1 MMRALYNEKGA
12 SLRIEILHDK
22 PIQEFIETH
31 ASVLDS
37 SFKQVEMS
45 DIMRRRLQRSDYIF
59 SGLKTF
65 HELNEAFPSL
75 LDDNGNRKSFERFLN
90 DVQKINKTYNQN
102 YLRAEYNFASASAEM
117 AARWEQFM
125 DDGDRYYL
133 QYRTAADSKVR
144 PEHAALHG
152 VTLPID
158 APFWEQFYPPNGWN
172 CRCSV
177 SQVRK
182 SKFPATPHNEAM
194 ALGEVATQRDTR
206 QMFRFNP
213 GKEQKTFPNH
223 NPYTIS
229 RCKNCDI
236 AKGKLS
242 LARVFVPDNEVCATC
257 KLVRACYDGKTKES
271 ELQRIEENRKL
282 YDRLS
287 KDKRY
292 KDVEFN
298 PTTGALK
305 ATHVGHN
312 EGSDEGFRLEKKLV
326 NQLYSCGHSIILADE
341 QKKGRN
347 GNVLTSLDMILDGVR
362 MDIKSITKN
371 KAHYGSAIRA
381 KNNQLIKFNART
393 DTHEYADTLC
403 MYFDD
408 PTMFASDK
416 IRNGYEYM
424 KSKTS
429 RDIQIKHIVCVINS
443 AKGMEIK
450 TFDFK

>member
-1 MMRALYNEKGA
+1 MFNNMMQALYNEKGA

-37 SFKQVEMS
+37 SFKQIEMS

-158 APFWEQFYPPNGWN
+158 DPFWEQFYPPNGWN

-194 ALGEVATQRDTR
+194 ALGEIATQRDTR

-229 RCKNCDI
+229 RCK
-236 AKGKLS
+236 
-242 LARVFVPDNEVCATC
+242 TC
-257 KLVRACYDGKTKES
+257 KLTNSKLAKGIPDNQLFQACELLQICYEQRDEVIQYGKGIIK
-271 ELQRIEENRKL
+271 INRNVNRSDSDFQKL
-282 YDRLS
+282 YEIAEHFAALGDEVELTPKMTRPS
-287 KDKRY
+287 KFKYECIY
-292 KDVEFN
+292 KDLVGTKYEGKCPDLRINGKWYEHEGYITNN
-298 PTTGALK
+298 PKNAFRNMMRDGLK
-305 ATHVGHN
+305 QCN
-312 EGSDEGFRLEKKLV
+312 RL
-326 NQLYSCGHSIILADE
+326 
-341 QKKGRN
+341 
-347 GNVLTSLDMILDGVR
+347 ILDRPNLTERFMRRGVFNR
-362 MDIKSITKN
+362 INNGEDIQEIWLRN
-371 KAHYGSAIRA
+371 PDG
-381 KNNQLIKFNART
+381 
-393 DTHEYADTLC
+393 TLC
-403 MYFDD
+403 LLY
-408 PTMFASDK
+408 K
-416 IRNGYEYM
+416 KNGRL
-424 KSKTS
+424 T
-429 RDIQIKHIVCVINS
+429 N
-443 AKGMEIK
+443 G
-450 TFDFK
+450 

>member
-1 MMRALYNEKGA
+1 
-12 SLRIEILHDK
+12 
-22 PIQEFIETH
+22 
-31 ASVLDS
+31 
-37 SFKQVEMS
+37 
-45 DIMRRRLQRSDYIF
+45 
-59 SGLKTF
+59 
-65 HELNEAFPSL
+65 
-75 LDDNGNRKSFERFLN
+75 
-90 DVQKINKTYNQN
+90 
-102 YLRAEYNFASASAEM
+102 
-117 AARWEQFM
+117 
-125 DDGDRYYL
+125 
-133 QYRTAADSKVR
+133 
-144 PEHAALHG
+144 
-152 VTLPID
+152 
-158 APFWEQFYPPNGWN
+158 
-172 CRCSV
+172 
-177 SQVRK
+177 
-182 SKFPATPHNEAM
+182 
-194 ALGEVATQRDTR
+194 
-206 QMFRFNP
+206 MFRFNP

-242 LARVFVPDNEVCATC
+242 LARVFVLDNEVCATC

-292 KDVEFN
+292 KNVEFN

-393 DTHEYADTLC
+393 DTHEYADALC

-408 PTMFASDK
+408 PTMFAPGK